1 MILNIS
7 FSAEDPLSLLQR
19 KGSAEPGIMAFQSNP
34 FLFILAIHRHLLWL
48 EFGLLPQIH
57 ALNARSP
64 AYASILKAVEG
75 AFREYALL
83 SEVGP

>member
-7 FSAEDPLSLLQR
+7 FSAEDPLR
-19 KGSAEPGIMAFQSNP
+19 WYPGIMAFQSNP

>member
-7 FSAEDPLSLLQR
+7 FSAEDPLR
-19 KGSAEPGIMAFQSNP
+19 WYPGIMAFQSNP
-34 FLFILAIHRHLLWL
+34 SLFILAIHRHLLWL

-64 AYASILKAVEG
+64 AYTSILKAVEG
-75 AFREYALL
+75 ASLQGARPACQK
-83 SEVGP
+83 